1 MSGVLHSLDI
11 GRFSPTRR
19 PWRPVWPGG
28 PRGSERA
35 WIAAFLI
42 PYAAVF
48 VAFLAYPLVFGL
60 WMGSSPALYADLAGD
75 SKFLPTVVNT
85 LVYVGIGTNVTMFSA
100 VLLSGYFLDK
110 SRWIKALLVLFMLP
124 WALPAIPAFLAWHW
138 MLVGH
143 NGFLNSLLDQV
154 FDIEGPIWFNDY
166 WLALGS
172 NIVATIWKWMPFW
185 TLIFLAGRMA
195 IPRDIYDAADVDGAV
210 GVRRFAYVTFP
221 LLGNLYSICTLLST
235 LWLIGDF
242 TTVFFVSG
250 GAPART
256 TEVLATYGTHL
267 AFDSGDPPLG
277 AAAMLSML
285 PLLIPL
291 AILLIRKV
299 HADEVQL

>member
-1 MSGVLHSLDI
+1 LSSSIAQGVGSV
-11 GRFSPTRR
+11 RQRWQPRW
-19 PWRPVWPGG
+19 PWRPS
-28 PRGSERA
+28 GSERA

-48 VAFLAYPLVFGL
+48 VAFVAYPVAYGL
-60 WMGSSPALYADLAGD
+60 WMGSSPALYADLARD
-75 SKFLPTVVNT
+75 PRFLPTVLNT
-85 LVYVGIGTNVTMFSA
+85 LIYTGIGVNVTMFGA
-100 VLLSGYFLDK
+100 ILLSGYFMDR

-124 WALPAIPAFLAWHW
+124 WAMPAIPAFLAWHW
-138 MLVGH
+138 MLNGH
-143 NGFLNSLLDQV
+143 WGFLNSLLDQM
-154 FDIEGPIWFNDY
+154 FGIEGPIWFNDY

-172 NIVATIWKWMPFW
+172 NVVATIWKWMPFW

-195 IPRDIYDAADVDGAV
+195 IPQDIHDAADVDGAV
-210 GVRRFAYVTFP
+210 GLQRFVYVTFP
-221 LLGNLYSICTLLST
+221 LLGNLYLVCTLLSA

-277 AAAMLSML
+277 AAAMLSAL
-285 PLLIPL
+285 PLLIPI
-291 AILLIRKV
+291 AILLVRRIRK
-299 HADEVQL
+299 AEVQL